1 MLRLE
6 RRCRCCNSIWR
17 CFSIHLF
24 VEHWRNH
31 WRQDDPGTF
40 DVGDVY
46 GGGSPTGVAF
56 YENGA
61 LDPKWNGLL
70 LACEA
75 GKNVVFG
82 YLPKPDGAGMKLE
95 RFDFLTSNKEKEW
108 AGSDFL
114 GGKATGSF
122 LGRIEVAREGIEAI
136 VAFLEREGGLVLSA
150 A

>member
-1 MLRLE
+1 M
-6 RRCRCCNSIWR
+6 
-17 CFSIHLF
+17 
-24 VEHWRNH
+24 
-31 WRQDDPGTF
+31 PA
-40 DVGDVY
+40 GDVY

-61 LDPKWNGLL
+61 LGEKWNGLL

-82 YLPKPDGAGMKLE
+82 YLPKPDGAGFKLE
-95 RFDFLTSNKEKEW
+95 RFDFMTSNKEKEF

-114 GGKATGSF
+114 GGG
-122 LGRIEVAREGIEAI
+122 
-136 VAFLEREGGLVLSA
+136 A